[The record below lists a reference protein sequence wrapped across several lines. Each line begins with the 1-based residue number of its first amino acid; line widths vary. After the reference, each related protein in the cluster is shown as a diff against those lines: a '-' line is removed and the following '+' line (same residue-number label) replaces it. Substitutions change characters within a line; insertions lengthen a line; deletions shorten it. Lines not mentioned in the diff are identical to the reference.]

1 MNPILEPSPMP
12 TQTMNIGNTA
22 SGGIGRSS
30 STTGSTTFRTTRTC
44 PASKPSATASTA
56 AAAKPMTTRSSVA
69 PTCCQSCPFMASSTM
84 APSTTHGAGKNSGL
98 NGRVS
103 WTRPPARLQ
112 RRTNTSRAASRHR
125 RARAGGSGSPC
136 SPHSIMAGTLVS
148 NMARILYCRVQ
159 PVNES
164 SGRPRHRPPYAAGH
178 PRRANE
184 ADAPFSRRRGIIPAE
199 ETNMAT
205 SVGFIGVGNMGNP
218 MAGNVLK
225 NFPLTVFDM
234 NPAAMGNL
242 VAAGARKAA
251 SAQEVVEQSE
261 IVLTCLPASP
271 DVEALYLAAGGLVER
286 ARPGIIL
293 IDLSSVLPSTPRK
306 IEPRARER
314 GVHFLEAPVSGGVSG
329 ARAATLAVMVGGD
342 RDVLERARPVLRSI
356 GPNIFSV
363 GPVGAGNTVKAINN
377 MMACVNSLAMME
389 GVVLA
394 RKPGLDPMTVYEAVR
409 ASSGGSKA
417 LARIPGNIVPRNFAP
432 GFKVQLMNKDLET
445 FTTIAKELH
454 VPVSFANV
462 AQRYQQA
469 ALAAGLADQDTS
481 VAVTIIEKLA
491 GLD

>member
-1 MNPILEPSPMP
+1 ML
-12 TQTMNIGNTA
+12 G
-22 SGGIGRSS
+22 
-30 STTGSTTFRTTRTC
+30 
-44 PASKPSATASTA
+44 
-56 AAAKPMTTRSSVA
+56 
-69 PTCCQSCPFMASSTM
+69 
-84 APSTTHGAGKNSGL
+84 
-98 NGRVS
+98 
-103 WTRPPARLQ
+103 
-112 RRTNTSRAASRHR
+112 
-125 RARAGGSGSPC
+125 
-136 SPHSIMAGTLVS
+136 
-148 NMARILYCRVQ
+148 
-159 PVNES
+159 
-164 SGRPRHRPPYAAGH
+164 
-178 PRRANE
+178 
-184 ADAPFSRRRGIIPAE
+184 
-199 ETNMAT
+199 

-218 MAGNVLK
+218 MASNVLK
-225 NFPLTVFDM
+225 AGFPMTVFDLHP
-234 NPAAMGNL
+234 PAMENL
-242 VAAGARKAA
+242 LGAGAKGAA
-251 SAQEVVEQSE
+251 SARDVVERNE
-261 IVLTCLPASP
+261 IVMTCLPASP
-271 DVEALYLAAGGLVER
+271 DVEAAYLEPGGLVDR
-286 ARPGIIL
+286 ARPGTIL

-306 IEPRARER
+306 IEPRARAR
-314 GVHFLEAPVSGGVSG
+314 DVHFLEAPVSGGVSG

-342 RDVLERARPVLRSI
+342 PEILERARPVLRSI

-394 RKPGLDPMTVYEAVR
+394 RKAGLDPMTVYEVVK

-417 LARIPGNIVPRNFAP
+417 LERIPGNIVPRNFAP